1 MPAVLLDLDGT
12 LVDSNY
18 FHTEAWFRALSG
30 AGHVVPMARIHRLV
44 GMGADQL
51 LEELLGEHDEAVEEA
66 WQAEFARLR
75 DEIPAL
81 PVPPSWPGW

>member
-1 MPAVLLDLDGT
+1 V
-12 LVDSNY
+12 
-18 FHTEAWFRALSG
+18 
-30 AGHVVPMARIHRLV
+30 
-44 GMGADQL
+44 GADQL